1 MYRICWF
8 CPMLL
13 FCAIFTPDPDERVRK
28 KMAQNFALRLEIQ
41 KLRDKL
47 LAHGIMDSE
56 GRKLTG
62 YVKAAIEG
70 MVITL

>member
-1 MYRICWF
+1 
-8 CPMLL
+8 
-13 FCAIFTPDPDERVRK
+13 
-28 KMAQNFALRLEIQ
+28 MAQNFALRLEIQ